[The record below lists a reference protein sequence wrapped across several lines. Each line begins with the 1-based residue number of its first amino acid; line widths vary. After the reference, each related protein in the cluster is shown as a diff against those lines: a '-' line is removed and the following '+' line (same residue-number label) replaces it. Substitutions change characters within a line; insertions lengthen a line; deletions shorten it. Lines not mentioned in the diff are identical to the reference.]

1 MLVRAKD
8 RVQWILLGVALA
20 AAAAL
25 AAPAG
30 AAPDSI
36 VIIGDSISDDGK
48 LRVLAPGRAPPA
60 PYYWMGRFSNGPSY
74 AELISDELGV
84 AEDQVFNFAIGG
96 ARSGSGEPTRPIDAL
111 DQVAQAI
118 GRGAVSP
125 NGLAV
130 YFIGANDLSALFEGE
145 LPGVTPQAHVATVI
159 GNVATGIGRLA
170 HAGQKRFVL
179 VDMPDIGKL
188 PAVRSLGAGTA
199 ASATA
204 LTDAFNAAL
213 RQTADGLESQ
223 LGIDVAIVSFN
234 DLFDDL
240 LASSSRYGL
249 ENLTTPCF
257 VFNHTRREPLP
268 PAATGACPGVAQA
281 SPSAAENTLYWDPF
295 HPTARVHAIAAEF
308 LAANVDALAE
318 AGADIVSRAALGN
331 LAAGDRQ
338 RLVETR
344 LAALSG
350 TPDWAAATAERTTP
364 GGWTVYLAGS
374 IRDGAR
380 EGESSRRGFEFNVR
394 TVMLGVEGM
403 PGRAVLAGAA
413 LGQSTGSLVLDGDRG
428 ESDLDAVF
436 GSVYGRI
443 DGRDVD
449 GRGFYVG
456 AAAGASRDRH
466 ELGRPTGFSPYP
478 SASASPDGTTR
489 SLLVSGGYDFPRG
502 NTVFG
507 PVFGARWS
515 RSSVDAY
522 VEDAG
527 PIALSVAKQ
536 DLATRIVFAGGRIER
551 RSVTGSTVN
560 ALPYARIVVEHE
572 ANGGD
577 VLSGKLP
584 SGESVRG
591 KGGDTGSALVVN
603 GGLRFR
609 LRDSVSAHVGAEAAV
624 RRDTDTELTV
634 FGRVSI
640 RY

>member
-8 RVQWILLGVALA
+8 RVQWVLLGVALA

-36 VIIGDSISDDGK
+36 VIIGDSVSDDGK
-48 LRVLAPGRAPPA
+48 LRRLAPGRAPPA

-74 AELISDELGV
+74 AELISDDLGV

-96 ARSGSGEPTRPIDAL
+96 ARSGSGDPARPIDAL

-130 YFIGANDLSALFEGE
+130 YFIGANDLGALFEGE
-145 LPGVTPQAHVATVI
+145 LPGVTAQAHVATVI

-170 HAGQKRFVL
+170 YAGQKRFVL
-179 VDMPDIGKL
+179 VDMPDLGKL
-188 PAVRSLGAGTA
+188 PAVTSLGADTA

-240 LASSSRYGL
+240 VANSSRYGL
-249 ENLTTPCF
+249 ENITTPCF
-257 VFNHTRREPLP
+257 VFNHTRREPFP

-295 HPTARVHAIAAEF
+295 HPTARVHAIAADF

-344 LAALSG
+344 LAALPG
-350 TPDWAAATAERTTP
+350 TPDWATAERTTP
-364 GGWTVYLAGS
+364 GGGTVYLAGS

-380 EGESSRRGFEFNVR
+380 EGESGRRGFEFDVR

-413 LGQSTGSLVLDGDRG
+413 LGQSTGSLVLDDDRG
-428 ESDLDAVF
+428 ESVLDAVF

-456 AAAGASRDRH
+456 AAASASRDRH

-478 SASASPDGTTR
+478 SASARPDGTTR
-489 SLLVSGGYDFPRG
+489 SFLVSGGYDFPRG

-536 DLATRIVFAGGRIER
+536 DLTRRIVFAGGRIER
-551 RSVTGSTVN
+551 RSAAGSTAD

-572 ANGGD
+572 TNGDD

-609 LRDSVSAHVGAEAAV
+609 LRDSLYANVGAEAAV
-624 RRDTDTELTV
+624 RSGTDTELTV
-634 FGRVSI
+634 FGRLSI

>member
-1 MLVRAKD
+1 MCTGAKD
-8 RVQWILLGVALA
+8 GVQWILFGVFLA

-25 AAPAG
+25 AAPAA

-36 VIIGDSISDDGK
+36 IIIGDSVSDDGK
-48 LRVLAPGRAPPA
+48 LRGLAPDLAPPA

-74 AELISDELGV
+74 AELINDEMGV
-84 AEDQVFNFAIGG
+84 AEDRVFNFAIGG
-96 ARSGSGEPTRPIDAL
+96 ARSGSGDPTRPIDAL

-118 GRGAVSP
+118 ARGAVSP
-125 NGLAV
+125 DGLAV

-170 HAGQKRFVL
+170 HAGQERFVL
-179 VDMPDIGKL
+179 VDMPDLGKL
-188 PAVRSLGAGTA
+188 PAVGSLGAATA
-199 ASATA
+199 ASASA

-213 RQTADGLESQ
+213 RQAADGLESQ
-223 LGIDVAIVSFN
+223 LGLDVVVVSFN

-249 ENLTTPCF
+249 ENIATPCF
-257 VFNHTRREPLP
+257 VFNHNRREPFP
-268 PAATGACPGVAQA
+268 PVATGACPGVTEA
-281 SPSAAENTLYWDPF
+281 SPSAAEETLYWDPF
-295 HPTARVHAIAAEF
+295 HPTARVHAIAADF

-318 AGADIVSRAALGN
+318 AGADIVSRASLGN

-338 RLVETR
+338 RLLESRIV
-344 LAALSG
+344 APSG
-350 TPDWAAATAERTTP
+350 SPDLTTTTAERTTP
-364 GGWTVYLAGS
+364 GGVTVYLAGS
-374 IRDGAR
+374 FRDGAR
-380 EGESSRRGFEFNVR
+380 EGESDRRGFDFDVR
-394 TVMLGVEGM
+394 TVMLGVERTLG
-403 PGRAVLAGAA
+403 PAVLAGGA
-413 LGQSTGSLVLDGDRG
+413 LGQSTGNLVLNGDRG
-428 ESDLDAVF
+428 ESNLDAVF

-456 AAAGASRDRH
+456 AAAGAARDRH

-489 SLLVSGGYDFPRG
+489 SFLVSGGYDFALG
-502 NTVFG
+502 NALLG
-507 PVFGARWS
+507 PVLGVRWS

-522 VEDAG
+522 AEDAG

-536 DLATRIVFAGGRIER
+536 DLTSRIVFAGGHIEH
-551 RSVTGSTVN
+551 RSALGGTAE

-572 ANGGD
+572 TSGD
-577 VLSGKLP
+577 EALSGKLP

-591 KGGDTGSALVVN
+591 RRGDTGGTLIVN
-603 GGLRFR
+603 GGVRFR
-609 LRDSVSAHVGAEAAV
+609 LRDSFSAHVGAEAAV
-624 RRDTDTELTV
+624 RSGSGTDLTV
-634 FGRVSI
+634 FGGLSI